1 MIPSNKVFS
10 FLDNGGERSGIE
22 RRQFSYTSHIPE
34 RRSGKD
40 RRSADD
46 RRKLLDSAIPLERTG
61 KRERRAAVLKY
72 LHFSPATKLKAYPKI
87 AYPFLSISGR
97 GDGV

>member
-1 MIPSNKVFS
+1 MIPSNKVFY

-46 RRKLLDSAIPLERTG
+46 RRKLLDSTIPLERG
-61 KRERRAAVLKY
+61 GERERRAACLRY
-72 LHFSPATKLKAYPKI
+72 LRLSSAAKLRAYPKI

-97 GDGV
+97 GDKV